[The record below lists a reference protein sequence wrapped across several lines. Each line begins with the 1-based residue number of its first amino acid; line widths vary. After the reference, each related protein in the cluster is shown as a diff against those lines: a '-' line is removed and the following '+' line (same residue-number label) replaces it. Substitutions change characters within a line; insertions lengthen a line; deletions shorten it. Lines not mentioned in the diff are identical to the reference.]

1 MEIGTNIQKAASFI
15 NAGDVVAIPTETVY
29 GLAASILSEKGIQKI
44 YELKG
49 RPKTNPLIVHVA
61 SIEEISKWVE
71 VWPEKAKILADAFMP
86 GPITLVM
93 PKSNKIPH
101 YVTSGQDT
109 VGIRVPNHPLFVEL
123 LKSLPA
129 PLAAPSANPSN
140 ATSAT
145 QAKHVFSYFKNKDL
159 PYVLDGGA
167 CVNGLE
173 STIVGFEKNEVVI
186 YRVGAITIEQIER
199 LVGKV
204 KRATTKSPTLTPGM
218 FTRHYA
224 PQTPLIM
231 TDDIDAY
238 TKQHP
243 EANVAILYT
252 GKKKESSNVKTTY
265 INLSESDNL
274 EEVGQRLYATL
285 LALDEQSYDALLIQP
300 FPSTDLGI
308 TLNDRLTRATTKK

>member
-204 KRATTKSPTLTPGM
+204 KRASTKSHTLTPGM

>member
-204 KRATTKSPTLTPGM
+204 NRASTKSHTLTPGM

-300 FPSTDLGI
+300 FPSTNLGI

>member
-1 MEIGTNIQKAASFI
+1 MEIGTDIKRAA
-15 NAGDVVAIPTETVY
+15 NYLNDGDVVAIPTETVY

-44 YELKG
+44 YQLKG
-49 RPKTNPLIVHVA
+49 RPNNNPLIVHVA

-145 QAKHVFSYFKNKDL
+145 QAKHVVSYFKSKDL

-167 CVNGLE
+167 CTNGLE

-199 LVGKV
+199 WVGKV
-204 KRATTKSPTLTPGM
+204 KRATTKKHTLTPGM

-224 PQTPLIM
+224 PKTPLIM
-231 TDDIDAY
+231 TDDLDAY
-238 TKQHP
+238 TKQYP
-243 EANVAILYT
+243 EAHVAILYT
-252 GKKKESSNVKTTY
+252 GKKKKSSNAKITY

-274 EEVGQRLYATL
+274 EEVGQKLYATL

-308 TLNDRLTRATTKK
+308 TLNDRLTRATAKK

>member
-204 KRATTKSPTLTPGM
+204 KRASTKSHTLTPGM

-308 TLNDRLTRATTKK
+308 TLNDRLTRATAKI

>member
-1 MEIGTNIQKAASFI
+1 MEIGTDIKRAA
-15 NAGDVVAIPTETVY
+15 NYLNDGDVVAIPTETVY

-49 RPKTNPLIVHVA
+49 RPNNNPLIVHVA

-145 QAKHVFSYFKNKDL
+145 QAKHVVSYFKSKDL

-167 CVNGLE
+167 CTNGLE

-199 LVGKV
+199 WVGKV
-204 KRATTKSPTLTPGM
+204 KRATTKKHTLTPGM

-224 PQTPLIM
+224 PKTPLIM
-231 TDDIDAY
+231 IDDLDAY
-238 TKQHP
+238 TKQYP
-243 EANVAILYT
+243 EAHVAILYT
-252 GKKKESSNVKTTY
+252 GKKKKSSNAKITY

-274 EEVGQRLYATL
+274 EEVGQKLYATL

-308 TLNDRLTRATTKK
+308 TLNDRLTRATAKK

>member
-71 VWPEKAKILADAFMP
+71 VWPEKAKILADVFMP

-204 KRATTKSPTLTPGM
+204 KRASTKSHTLTPGM

>member
-44 YELKG
+44 YQLKG
-49 RPKTNPLIVHVA
+49 RPNNNPLIVHVA

-86 GPITLVM
+86 GPITLGM

-145 QAKHVFSYFKNKDL
+145 QAKHVVSYFKNKDL

-167 CVNGLE
+167 CTNGLE
-173 STIVGFEKNEVVI
+173 STIVGF
-186 YRVGAITIEQIER
+186 
-199 LVGKV
+199 
-204 KRATTKSPTLTPGM
+204 
-218 FTRHYA
+218 
-224 PQTPLIM
+224 
-231 TDDIDAY
+231 
-238 TKQHP
+238 
-243 EANVAILYT
+243 
-252 GKKKESSNVKTTY
+252 
-265 INLSESDNL
+265 
-274 EEVGQRLYATL
+274 
-285 LALDEQSYDALLIQP
+285 
-300 FPSTDLGI
+300 
-308 TLNDRLTRATTKK
+308 

>member
-204 KRATTKSPTLTPGM
+204 NRASTKSHTLTPGM

>member
-49 RPKTNPLIVHVA
+49 RPKTNPLIIHVA

-204 KRATTKSPTLTPGM
+204 KRASTKSHTLTPGM

>member
-93 PKSNKIPH
+93 LKSNKIPH

-145 QAKHVFSYFKNKDL
+145 QAKHVVSYFKNKDL

-204 KRATTKSPTLTPGM
+204 KRATTKSHTLTPGM

-285 LALDEQSYDALLIQP
+285 LALDEQSYDALLIKP

-308 TLNDRLTRATTKK
+308 TLNDRLTRATAKK